1 MNSSDGGAISRWVKQ
16 VMERHSPAN
25 DVSAYLSVAIGLQ
38 DRISVDILLREL
50 MDRHETELAV
60 KALVEI
66 ANSKSLIHHSSFE
79 LAVLSVIMDY
89 EYSPFDRIWKNI
101 LNNGYCIP
109 TSDGLL
115 AGTEYAGLSVL
126 QDNVAVLDPRVD
138 GFLRGFFNMGDDVIV
153 SVGFRTIVST
163 KGVTRQDDASFAG
176 IDECGIMIVNGEIQD
191 SNEVSKLS
199 RLLDAVNIKNA
210 LPAFQGEWGKFYIL
224 SDYGSDWRPL
234 EKIEDK
240 KVFYV
245 IYRFVC
251 LDRC

>member
-1 MNSSDGGAISRWVKQ
+1 MNSSDGSAISGWVKQ

-38 DRISVDILLREL
+38 DQMTVVILLREL
-50 MDRHETELAV
+50 MERRETKLAV
-60 KALVEI
+60 EALVEI

-79 LAVLSVIMDY
+79 LAVSSVIANY

-126 QDNVAVLDPRVD
+126 QDHRVD
-138 GFLRGFFNMGDDVIV
+138 EFLRGFFNMGDVIV
-153 SVGFRTIVST
+153 SVGFRTIVSA
-163 KGVTRQDDASFAG
+163 KGATRQDDASFAG
-176 IDECGIMIVNGEIQD
+176 NDRCGIMIADGEIRNSD
-191 SNEVSKLS
+191 EVSKLS
-199 RLLDAVNIKNA
+199 KLLDAVGIKNA
-210 LPAFQGEWGKFYIL
+210 LPAFRGEWGRFYIL

-245 IYRFVC
+245 IYRFGC
-251 LDRC
+251 FDRC

>member
-1 MNSSDGGAISRWVKQ
+1 MNSSDGGAINRWVKQ

-50 MDRHETELAV
+50 MDRRETELAV

-79 LAVLSVIMDY
+79 LAVLNVIMNY
-89 EYSPFDRIWKNI
+89 EYSPFDRIWENI
-101 LNNGYCIP
+101 FNNGGCIP

-126 QDNVAVLDPRVD
+126 QDDVAVLDPRVD
-138 GFLRGFFNMGDDVIV
+138 GFLRGFFNMEDVIV
-153 SVGFRTIVST
+153 SVRFGTIIST
-163 KGVTRQDDASFAG
+163 EGVTRQDDASFAG
-176 IDECGIMIVNGEIQD
+176 IDECSIMIFNGEIQNSD
-191 SNEVSKLS
+191 EVSKLS
-199 RLLDAVNIKNA
+199 RLLDAVDIKNA
-210 LPAFQGEWGKFYIL
+210 LPAFQGECGKLYIL
-224 SDYGSDWRPL
+224 SDNGSDWQPQ
-234 EKIEDK
+234 EKTEDK
-240 KVFYV
+240 KVSYV
-245 IYRFVC
+245 ICRFVC